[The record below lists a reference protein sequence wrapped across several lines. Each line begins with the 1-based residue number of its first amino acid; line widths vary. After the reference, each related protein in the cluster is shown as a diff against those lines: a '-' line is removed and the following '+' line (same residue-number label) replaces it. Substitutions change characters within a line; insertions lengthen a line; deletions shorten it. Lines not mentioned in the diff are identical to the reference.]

1 MHIIDLHTHNIPE
14 PAGSG
19 IYCLPLGVTEIS
31 AGQICSAGI
40 HPWDAGVAGSEQ
52 LAWVERMLSR
62 EDVVSVGE
70 VGFDRL
76 RGPSLEVQKM
86 VFARQVELSEKYR
99 KPLIIHSVKSTDVL
113 LSMKKELRPDMPW
126 AVHGFRGGVRLA
138 GELLDHGL
146 SISFGARFNPDAL
159 RYVGLDRLLAETDNY
174 VGINGVISLMAPV
187 LGVSADMVTDR
198 VQTNL
203 SAFLGTVLAR

>member
-40 HPWDAGVAGSEQ
+40 HPWDADAADSGQ
-52 LAWVERMLSR
+52 FAWVERMLSR
-62 EDVVSVGE
+62 GDVVSVGE

-138 GELLDHGL
+138 RELLDHGL
-146 SISFGARFNPDAL
+146 SISFGARFNPDTL

-203 SAFLGTVLAR
+203 SAFLGAVLAR